1 MKLSALLKGAPRT
14 PEKPEILKKWIGPV
28 TQTEFKGGAG
38 NGTLGRVMNGTCKLI
53 CYADE
58 ITAES
63 RPEEGG
69 LRSMKFEELCLAN
82 GLIPMRASME
92 GMKSMVLLPKCCN
105 IGYAIGQTN
114 FYYDKY
120 ASEDVHKTH
129 EFRMFVESDSGKY
142 IPSGGDEYKNKM
154 ILMCTLELDEL
165 TAMFWVVNEEEK
177 DVALRPWLAIGA
189 ADEGRSPEGRTDA
202 AAGWRPAA
210 AQ

>member
-1 MKLSALLKGAPRT
+1 
-14 PEKPEILKKWIGPV
+14 
-28 TQTEFKGGAG
+28 
-38 NGTLGRVMNGTCKLI
+38 
-53 CYADE
+53 
-58 ITAES
+58 
-63 RPEEGG
+63 
-69 LRSMKFEELCLAN
+69 MKFEEMCLAN